1 MTSQRKRPRQAKHA
15 GRKPPV
21 KAAAAT
27 TRRRYL
33 VSADIV
39 GEALGGLTGR
49 RVRQLA
55 EEGKLPRAARGLYDL
70 VACTKAH
77 IMALRAAAAD
87 EMRELDRRSRSAEV
101 EMREARARQLR
112 GELVTVAAFE
122 AELEHYASLVRA
134 QHVAAPSRYAARFPE
149 LTYGVAAERLQVI
162 FDEIERSLLQESVEA
177 TAPVEAS
184 A

>member
-1 MTSQRKRPRQAKHA
+1 MTSQRKRPAKQAKRA
-15 GRKPPV
+15 VRKQPR
-21 KAAAAT
+21 KAAAASA
-27 TRRRYL
+27 RRRYL

-39 GEALGGLTGR
+39 GEALGLTGR

-70 VACTKAH
+70 VACTRAH
-77 IMALRAAAAD
+77 VGVLRAAAAD
-87 EMRELDRRSRSAEV
+87 EIRELDRRSRSAEV
-101 EMREARARQLR
+101 EMREARARQMR

-122 AELEHYASLVRA
+122 AELEHYATLVRA

-149 LTYGVAAERLQVI
+149 LSYGVAAERLQVI
-162 FDEIERSLLQESVEA
+162 FDEIERSLLQESAEVEA
-177 TAPVEAS
+177 LREAS